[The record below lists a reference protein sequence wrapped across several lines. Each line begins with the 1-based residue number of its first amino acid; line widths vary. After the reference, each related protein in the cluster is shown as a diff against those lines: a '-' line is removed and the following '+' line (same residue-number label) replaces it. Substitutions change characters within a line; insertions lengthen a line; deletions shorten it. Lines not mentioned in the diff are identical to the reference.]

1 MQIIEKKVIIFV
13 QSDLQNLIAQEIAKK
28 YETDDIL
35 ILNIQQYKFTFANR
49 NYFIKLYG
57 FVNIIKTFFVF
68 RNNGIK
74 FKCDLLIGNLLTNF
88 NSFFIISTFDYSK
101 LILIDDGIGTPVIL
115 KHPDYYSS
123 QLKYRIKNILLKII
137 YPFFFKEKF
146 KIIKDFL
153 PDISFYFT
161 IYDFNNDIP
170 SKKIK
175 IFNESTKILYGH
187 KCFIGQP
194 MIEFALI
201 SKEKYIGFLN
211 DIIRREGNIIYY
223 GHPSES
229 VLQKVDINGLI
240 YVENRLPIE
249 KEFEEN
255 GIPEYVYSFYS
266 SSLLNL
272 KQQNPRV
279 NFYYIPNNFSIS
291 SPSIFASYRTFL
303 ELADIKE
310 YPLSLLD

>member
-13 QSDLQNLIAQEIAKK
+13 QTDLQNLIAQEIAKK
-28 YETDDIL
+28 YETEDIL
-35 ILNIQQYKFTFANR
+35 ILNIQQCKFTFENKI
-49 NYFIKLYG
+49 YFIKLYG

-88 NSFFIISTFDYSK
+88 NSFFIISAFEYSK
-101 LILIDDGIGTPVIL
+101 LILMDDGIGTPVIL
-115 KHPDYYSS
+115 KHPNYYSS
-123 QLKYRIKNILLKII
+123 TINYRIKNILLKIL

-146 KIIKDFL
+146 KLIKDFL

-161 IYDFNNDIP
+161 IYNFKNEIP
-170 SKKIK
+170 SEQIK

-194 MIEFALI
+194 MIEFGLI

-211 DIIRREGNIIYY
+211 DIIKKEGNIIYY

-229 VLQKVDINGLI
+229 FLQMVHINGLT
-240 YVENRLPIE
+240 YVQNRLPIE

-255 GIPEYVYSFYS
+255 GIPEYVFSFYS

-272 KQQNPRV
+272 KQQNPKV

-291 SPSIFASYRTFL
+291 SLSIFASYRTFL

-310 YPLSLLD
+310 YPLSLLN